1 MHLAWRDVEPYPG
14 GQPIMT
20 SVLDE
25 EIALLCELG
34 AGRQVLEIGSA
45 YGYSAVRMAMAGAE
59 HVTAVDNHS
68 GGTWLGDTRTRM
80 QANLEAAGVAGKV
93 TIVQS
98 DSKAAL
104 AALAAQ
110 GRTFGL
116 IFIDGDHS
124 YAGAVADIDAALPL
138 LEPGGSL
145 AVHDYGETCCCP
157 DVAAAVWDT
166 VHGRGDPAAG
176 TLYVREF

>member
-59 HVTAVDNHS
+59 HVTAVDNHC
-68 GGTWLGDTRTRM
+68 GATWLGDTRTVM
-80 QANLEAAGVAGKV
+80 EANLAVAGVADRV

-98 DSKAAL
+98 DSRAAL
-104 AALAAQ
+104 AALEEQ
-110 GRTFGL
+110 
-116 IFIDGDHS
+116 
-124 YAGAVADIDAALPL
+124 
-138 LEPGGSL
+138 
-145 AVHDYGETCCCP
+145 
-157 DVAAAVWDT
+157 
-166 VHGRGDPAAG
+166 
-176 TLYVREF
+176 